1 MLVLWEIQLHV
12 ARNCKFGRQGA
23 PTQPDGPLPGYI
35 TCNFQI
41 DIPASF
47 WAMAMRIPIDL
58 TWDATVLACCKISL
72 QRYVLCFTYVGCLAK
87 GHNISELKENLI
99 SASIRKITSK
109 FRLLQLQIARTCNIC
124 QCTYPCFVVGTD
136 PTHTPWKLQL
146 PISNGF
152 WAKIRNIWTFS
163 YWLSIRSKFEIQ

>member
-1 MLVLWEIQLHV
+1 MLILWEIQLHV

-23 PTQPDGPLPGYI
+23 PTQPGGPLPGYM

-87 GHNISELKENLI
+87 GHNISELKENLM
-99 SASIRKITSK
+99 SASIHKITSK

-124 QCTYPCFVVGTD
+124 QCTDSSFWGGLEA
-136 PTHTPWKLQL
+136 THIPWRLQL
-146 PISNGF
+146 RISNRL
-152 WAKIRNIWTFS
+152 WAKIHSIWTFS
-163 YWLSIRSKFEIQ
+163 RWLSITAKFEIQ